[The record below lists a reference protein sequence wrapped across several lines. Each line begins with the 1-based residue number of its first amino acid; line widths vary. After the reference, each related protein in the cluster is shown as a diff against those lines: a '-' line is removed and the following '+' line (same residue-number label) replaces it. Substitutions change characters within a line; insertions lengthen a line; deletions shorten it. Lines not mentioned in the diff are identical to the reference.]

1 MKHDYITPSM
11 EVLDLHG
18 TWNLMEVSVYLSD
31 EEEVEEGYAPSF
43 QNGLDDLE
51 QDEMNRESPK

>member
-18 TWNLMEVSVYLSD
+18 TWNLMDASVYLSD
-31 EEEVEEGYAPSF
+31 EEVEEGYAPSF

>member
-31 EEEVEEGYAPSF
+31 EEVEEGYAPSL
-43 QNGLDDLE
+43 QNGLDDSE
-51 QDEMNRESPK
+51 QE

>member
-18 TWNLMEVSVYLSD
+18 TWNLMDTSLGLSD
-31 EEEVEEGYAPSF
+31 DEVEYGHAPSF
-43 QNGLDDLE
+43 QDGLDDSE
-51 QDEMNRESPK
+51 QE

>member
-1 MKHDYITPSM
+1 MMKHDYITPTM

-18 TWNLMEVSVYLSD
+18 TWNLMDTSLGLSD
-31 EEEVEEGYAPSF
+31 DEVEKGYAPSF

-51 QDEMNRESPK
+51 QE